1 MMTVVTF
8 KGFIVKSGGLL
19 ADMYGGGRSAMG
31 SQEDNDDGDDDDNND
46 GDDGDGSVVVR
57 KYIGIFS
64 VVRFGG

>member
-31 SQEDNDDGDDDDNND
+31 SQDDNDDDNDD